1 MFIQALDA
9 DASDFSVFSNRCAAR
24 LKLGQNG
31 LALTDAIS
39 CTVLAPTW
47 AKGYFRLGWCRF
59 KTLSTHTALNKNCK
73 TFTRLFPVCSRFPRL
88 SPRFPRLSRLSP
100 HLRSST
106 SSASASADLL
116 ASRPLSSRSP
126 SPLPHRQLTPAASV
140 RLCFSARGRSALSAL
155 DRHAEAADALLK
167 SLRRPPA
174 RVAPSESCDPGR
186 AARVVRSEP
195 RRPSRAIRVAPSES
209 CYPSRAIG
217 IAADSFALRGQ
228 WATHARTRARAH
240 THTHIHTRT
249 NAHTHAHTQPGPGRP
264 DGAGGPQGVP
274 SESSIRVDFR
284 VNFLSPRFG
293 SDSSSF
299 RVTGPIPL
307 AWGGDG
313 ARFVDSDA

>member
-59 KTLSTHTALNKNCK
+59 KNLSTHTALNKNFK
-73 TFTRLFPVCSRFPRL
+73 TFTRLFPVCSRF
-88 SPRFPRLSRLSP
+88 SPVSP
-100 HLRSST
+100 VSPLTLRSST

-126 SPLPHRQLTPAASV
+126 SPLPHRQLPPPASV

-186 AARVVRSEP
+186 AVRVVRSESY
-195 RRPSRAIRVAPSES
+195 RPGPAIRVAPSES

-228 WATHARTRARAH
+228 WATHARTHAH
-240 THTHIHTRT
+240 AHAHTHIHTRT

-274 SESSIRVDFR
+274 SESSIRVDFP
-284 VNFLSPRFG
+284 VNFQSPRFG
-293 SDSSSF
+293 LLSESPVRFPS
-299 RVTGPIPL
+299 RGAAMGL
-307 AWGGDG
+307 ASLT
-313 ARFVDSDA
+313 RMRDSDP

>member
-73 TFTRLFPVCSRFPRL
+73 TFTRLFPVCSRF
-88 SPRFPRLSRLSP
+88 SPVSP
-100 HLRSST
+100 VSPLTLRSST

-140 RLCFSARGRSALSAL
+140 RLCVSARGRSALSAL

-186 AARVVRSEP
+186 AVRVVRSESY
-195 RRPSRAIRVAPSES
+195 RPGPAIRVAPSES

-284 VNFLSPRFG
+284 VDFLSPRFG

-313 ARFVDSDA
+313 LASLTRMRDSDP